1 MMPANAHTSK
11 RFTRKHISSKHIS
24 LLVAYGRLQASLER
38 NFGKEVAF
46 LNQIA
51 AIAIIFITENI
62 LFTTLNVFRH
72 FHQALF

>member
-1 MMPANAHTSK
+1 MVYEEIFIAKLAE
-11 RFTRKHISSKHIS
+11 F
-24 LLVAYGRLQASLER
+24 LEKCNIFWY

-62 LFTTLNVFRH
+62 LFTTLNVFGY
-72 FHQALF
+72 FH